1 MVGAVKML
9 QNDSYPRYSF
19 KAELMN
25 SAERLD
31 VRYETKKRIGVTSGC
46 LVWAP
51 VIMKLPLTE
60 TGEMEGK
67 AGLEEE
73 NQESG
78 S

>member
-1 MVGAVKML
+1 
-9 QNDSYPRYSF
+9 
-19 KAELMN
+19 MN

-31 VRYETKKRIGVTSGC
+31 VWYETKKRIRGDTRVFSLSTC
-46 LVWAP
+46 NNEV
-51 VIMKLPLTE
+51 TE
-60 TGEMEGK
+60 TGETEGK

>member
-31 VRYETKKRIGVTSGC
+31 VRYETKKRIRGDPRVFSLSTC
-46 LVWAP
+46 NNEVA
-51 VIMKLPLTE
+51 I
-60 TGEMEGK
+60 
-67 AGLEEE
+67 
-73 NQESG
+73 N
-78 S
+78 